1 MKLHTI
7 IIAVVSISI
16 ALLIFMAAGD
26 KNETSTCISVYTNG
40 IPLHDGDE
48 LIVRKEI
55 TTKIRTISDG
65 KGSIKT
71 IPYSDT
77 RIYAVRKSDV
87 TVTKTV
93 QEIL

>member
-1 MKLHTI
+1 MKLDTI

-16 ALLIFMAAGD
+16 ALLIFMATGVE
-26 KNETSTCISVYTNG
+26 NETSTIKVYTNG

-55 TTKIRTISDG
+55 STKIRTIADG

-87 TVTKTV
+87 TVTKTI
-93 QEIL
+93 QE

>member
-1 MKLHTI
+1 MKLDTI
-7 IIAVVSISI
+7 IIAVVFIS
-16 ALLIFMAAGD
+16 AFIFMVVGL
-26 KNETSTCISVYTNG
+26 KNADETSTIQVYTNG

-55 TTKIRTISDG
+55 TTKIRTVADG

-93 QEIL
+93 KE

>member
-1 MKLHTI
+1 MKLDTI
-7 IIAVVSISI
+7 IIVSLILTLFIYMI
-16 ALLIFMAAGD
+16 ADI
-26 KNETSTCISVYTNG
+26 KNRDETSTCISVYTNG

-48 LIVRKEI
+48 LIVRREI
-55 TTKIRTISDG
+55 MTKIRTIADG

-93 QEIL
+93 KE